1 MIFSSLKG
9 KQMKQDKKKLQRG
22 KYIFVDGER
31 KKHCKI
37 IKRFFAHLFSWNLKF
52 CYDIKDHL
60 VLSGLDNFFI
70 SFNLNFHL
78 SIFPLFLLLNS

>member
-1 MIFSSLKG
+1 MILFPSLMG
-9 KQMKQDKKKLQRG
+9 KQMNKKKNKNIVEQNIYLQSGRKKLQN
-22 KYIFVDGER
+22 Y
-31 KKHCKI
+31 
-37 IKRFFAHLFSWNLKF
+37 KRFFAHLFSRNFKF

-78 SIFPLFLLLNS
+78 MLNF